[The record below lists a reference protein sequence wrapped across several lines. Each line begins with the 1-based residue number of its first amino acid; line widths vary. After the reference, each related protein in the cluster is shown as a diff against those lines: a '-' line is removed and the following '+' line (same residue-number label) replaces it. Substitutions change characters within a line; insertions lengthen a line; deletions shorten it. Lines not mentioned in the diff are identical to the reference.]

1 MSLTRRHDRICNYIG
16 NQAMV
21 EKTLQWS
28 GKEGFSAESLRTWT
42 VDGHKAGI
50 MKSHGPLTFATVY
63 GAG

>member
-1 MSLTRRHDRICNYIG
+1 
-16 NQAMV
+16 MV

-28 GKEGFSAESLRTWT
+28 GKEGFGAESLRTWT

-50 MKSHGPLTFATVY
+50 TKSHGPLTFATVY